1 MEVPVNLTHLEIE
14 DVASVNQSLQRGWFS
29 SAGPVVQEFETL
41 WADYCNRSFGIS
53 VSNGTTALIAAT
65 QALDLGPGD
74 EVIIPNFTIISCALA
89 VIMTGATPVL
99 IDCEPETLNLDS
111 SQIEARITSRT
122 RAIMVVHMY
131 GHPVNMEA
139 IQKIAAKYGLPV
151 IEDAAEAHGAEY
163 LSNISDNNTWT
174 RCGSESTIS
183 TFSFFA
189 NKNITTGEGGMA
201 LTDDLKLNEKLR
213 DLRNLGFSSN
223 RSYMHEQF
231 GYQFRL
237 SSMQAA
243 LGIPQIKRIH
253 KILETKKKIHDTY
266 EMLLRDIDWLTT
278 IKAKPWARPSYWVNP
293 IILKPDWGNAA
304 TFRSRLLKVGVE
316 TRPLFSGM
324 HQQPIY
330 QGRDFTKGGTFPNSE
345 HASEYGLFLPSG
357 IATKTEHIEYICE
370 EIGKLS

>member
-1 MEVPVNLTHLEIE
+1 MEVGINLTHLEPE
-14 DVASVNQSLQRGWFS
+14 DIASVNDSLAHGWFS
-29 SAGPVVQEFETL
+29 SAGPVVQEFEAL
-41 WADYCNRSFGIS
+41 WADYCQRSFGIS
-53 VSNGTTALIAAT
+53 VSNGTTALISAT
-65 QALDLGPGD
+65 HALDLGPGD

-99 IDCEPETLNLDS
+99 VDCEPETLNLDPA
-111 SQIEARITSRT
+111 QVEARITPRT

-139 IQKIAAKYGLPV
+139 LQKIALKHSLQI

-163 LSNISDNNTWT
+163 LSDISDTNSWT

-183 TFSFFA
+183 IFSFYA

-201 LTDDLKLNEKLR
+201 LTNDPNLSKKLR
-213 DLRNLGFSSN
+213 DLRNLGFSSD
-223 RSYMHEQF
+223 RSYLHQDF

-243 LGIPQIKRIH
+243 LAIPQIRRIE
-253 KILETKKKIHDTY
+253 KILEKKKNIHDTY
-266 EMLLRDIDWLTT
+266 EVHLKDIHWLTT

-293 IILKPDWGNAA
+293 IILEPSWGDVNSI
-304 TFRSRLLKVGVE
+304 RSRLFKVGIE

-330 QGRDFTKGGTFPNSE
+330 KDHSFTKTWEFPNSE

-357 IATKTEHIEYICE
+357 VATSKEQVEYVCE
-370 EIGKLS
+370 EIAKLG

>member
-1 MEVPVNLTHLEIE
+1 MDVSINLTQLEPE
-14 DVASVNQSLQRGWFS
+14 DVASVNESLQRGWFS
-29 SAGPVVQEFETL
+29 SAGPVVQEFESL
-41 WADYCNRSFGIS
+41 WADYCHRSFGVS
-53 VSNGTTALIAAT
+53 VSNGTTALITAAH
-65 QALDLGPGD
+65 ALDLGPGD

-99 IDCEPETLNLDS
+99 VDCEPETFNLDPA
-111 SQIEARITSRT
+111 QVEARITSRT

-139 IQKIAAKYGLPV
+139 IQKIATKYGLPV

-163 LSNISDNNTWT
+163 LSNISDTNTWT
-174 RCGSESTIS
+174 RCGAKSTIS

-201 LTDDLKLNEKLR
+201 LTNDPNLNKKLC
-213 DLRNLGFSSN
+213 DLRNLGFSAN

-231 GYQFRL
+231 GFQFRL

-243 LGIPQIKRIH
+243 LGIPQIKRID

-266 EMLLRDIDWLTT
+266 EMLLRDMDWLTT

-304 TFRSRLLKVGVE
+304 SLRSRLLKIGVE

-330 QGRDFTKGGTFPNSE
+330 QGSDFTKGWAFPNSE

-357 IATKTEHIEYICE
+357 IATKTEHIEYVCE
-370 EIGKLS
+370 QISKLS

>member
-1 MEVPVNLTHLEIE
+1 MEVPVNLTHLESE
-14 DVASVNQSLQRGWFS
+14 DIASVNESLQSGWFS

-41 WADYCNRSFGIS
+41 WADYCHRSFGIS
-53 VSNGTTALIAAT
+53 MSNGTTALIAAT
-65 QALDLGPGD
+65 HALDLGPGD

-99 IDCEPETLNLDS
+99 IDCEPETLNLDP
-111 SQIEARITSRT
+111 SQVEARITSRT

-131 GHPVNMEA
+131 GHPANMEA
-139 IQKIAAKYGLPV
+139 IQEIATKYGLPI

-163 LSNISDNNTWT
+163 LRNISDNNSWT

-201 LTDDLKLNEKLR
+201 LTDDEQINKKLLN
-213 DLRNLGFSSN
+213 LRNLGFSSN
-223 RSYMHEQF
+223 RSYLHEQF

-237 SSMQAA
+237 TSVQAA
-243 LGIPQIKRIH
+243 LGIPQIKRIDR
-253 KILETKKKIHDTY
+253 ILETKKKIHDTY
-266 EMLLRDIDWLTT
+266 EMHLKDLDWLTT
-278 IKAKPWARPSYWVNP
+278 IKAKPWSRPNYWVYP
-293 IILKPDWGNAA
+293 IILKPEWGTASSL
-304 TFRSRLLKVGVE
+304 RSKLLTLGIE

-330 QGRDFTKGGTFPNSE
+330 QGRDFTKGWEFPNSE
-345 HASEYGLFLPSG
+345 HASQYGLFLPSG
-357 IATKTEHIEYICE
+357 IATKTKHIEYVCE
-370 EIGKLS
+370 EIGKLR